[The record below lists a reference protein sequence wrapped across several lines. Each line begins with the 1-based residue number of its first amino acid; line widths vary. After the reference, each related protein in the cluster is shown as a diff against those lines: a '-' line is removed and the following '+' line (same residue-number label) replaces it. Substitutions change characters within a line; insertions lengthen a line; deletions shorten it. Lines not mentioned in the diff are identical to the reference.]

1 MIYNNE
7 GLEIGLGFET
17 NFLWSRACAGGLGLG
32 LEVVAGLCLAFF
44 FKYGL
49 EIGQF

>member
-7 GLEIGLGFET
+7 GLAIGLGFET

-32 LEVVAGLCLAFF
+32 LEMVAGLCLVIFLKIGF
-44 FKYGL
+44 
-49 EIGQF
+49 ETGQF